1 MTDDRQLVS
10 LRVDRTLYAR
20 IKAAAG
26 EENRSMN
33 NYLST
38 VLNSVVPSENPDD
51 LWVQDTIYNENNFSE
66 AESQVAS

>member
-10 LRVDRTLYAR
+10 LRVDRPLYAR

-38 VLNSVVPSENPDD
+38 VLNTVVPSDNPDD
-51 LWVQDTIYNENNFSE
+51 LWVQESIYSEGGFSE
-66 AESQVAS
+66 TDNQVAS